1 MLGAAEWSCWLCDCE
16 PGWHCSTGQLDV
28 ALASSYQIGLLSSG
42 MGSVAATDLYS
53 AVENT
58 PAQMSCDAS
67 SVVAAA
73 GPTSALYRHLLA
85 AVLLACRSGS
95 DAAAEEVELAS
106 VVVGLMTQTAMVVV
120 HVPIDA
126 ELSKGFL
133 APVVSGADSSA
144 AQVAAAWGECMTA
157 VADADG
163 HTLLASLSGGL
174 TGALVVCAGV
184 GARQGGQLEADAVS
198 RVGQAAAAT
207 LMHTPCC

>member
-1 MLGAAEWSCWLCDCE
+1 
-16 PGWHCSTGQLDV
+16 
-28 ALASSYQIGLLSSG
+28 

-144 AQVAAAWGECMTA
+144 AQARGKNL
-157 VADADG
+157 D
-163 HTLLASLSGGL
+163 
-174 TGALVVCAGV
+174 GV
-184 GARQGGQLEADAVS
+184 GYKAGASPWHVNAEGAVGVAIQLSAK
-198 RVGQAAAAT
+198 GQAGI
-207 LMHTPCC
+207 